1 MANIEMW
8 KSLLCD
14 LLDCGYLDLNILN
27 DADEDFVIEAID
39 NLRFEQI
46 PISLNAITY
55 EMFSVARMRIET
67 ELEVRIDELGSDKES
82 GCAGEYELTELEAIS
97 TLTPEED
104 IEWYCNCLDTGIYI
118 INDKYDVYMEYFK
131 DLMDELENKMGFE
144 FGC

>member
-67 ELEVRIDELGSDKES
+67 ELEVRIRSRNP
-82 GCAGEYELTELEAIS
+82 AAH
-97 TLTPEED
+97 
-104 IEWYCNCLDTGIYI
+104 
-118 INDKYDVYMEYFK
+118 
-131 DLMDELENKMGFE
+131 
-144 FGC
+144 

>member
-55 EMFSVARMRIET
+55 EMFSMARMRIAT
-67 ELEVRIDELGSDKES
+67 ELEVRIDELGSNKES

-97 TLTPEED
+97 ALTPEED

-118 INDKYDVYMEYFK
+118 ANDKYDVYMKYFK